1 MGITIKRT
9 VRIKV
14 LVTEDF
20 KRHRCAE
27 IEQAINKLDG
37 VAKRIDFEIESLRR
51 RSEKDSPDRERMMER
66 LDQVKRRN
74 ERARKALEKELELVR
89 SLEIGSEYDRGVV
102 EGLVDVNVGDD
113 FAKLASCE
121 IVVKDDR
128 IVEIR
133 EGLCPAKDERS

>member
-1 MGITIKRT
+1 MGVTIKRA

-20 KRHRCAE
+20 KRHRCVE
-27 IEQAINKLDG
+27 IEQAISRLDE
-37 VAKRIDFEIESLRR
+37 ATKRVDFEIESLRR
-51 RSEKDSPDRERMMER
+51 RCEKDSPDRERVMER
-66 LDQVKRRN
+66 LSQVKRRN
-74 ERARKALEKELELVR
+74 ERARKALERELEIVR

-102 EGLVDVNVGDD
+102 EGLVDVSVGDD

-133 EGLCPAKDERS
+133 EGQCLAKDERS